1 MTSLSNKKISYIDFE
16 FTVLSPDTVGYQ
28 EKVLAKCAVEADI
41 TEQFVLRLWIYVQ
54 SRTTL

>member
-1 MTSLSNKKISYIDFE
+1 MNSLSNKKISYIDFE

-28 EKVLAKCAVEADI
+28 EKVLAKRAVEADI
-41 TEQFVLRLWIYVQ
+41 TEQFVLRLWIYIQ